1 MNDVNNDKD
10 EEVIKPDQGT
20 LSREIQYIF
29 QENQEISSE
38 NLNDKILDSIS
49 QEFTVKKEIGKSVKN
64 TKLAG
69 LINNFFIE
77 KMMTKT

>member
-10 EEVIKPDQGT
+10 DEVIKPDQGT

-38 NLNDKILDSIS
+38 NLNDRILDSIS
-49 QEFTVKKEIGKSVKN
+49 Q
-64 TKLAG
+64 
-69 LINNFFIE
+69 
-77 KMMTKT
+77 